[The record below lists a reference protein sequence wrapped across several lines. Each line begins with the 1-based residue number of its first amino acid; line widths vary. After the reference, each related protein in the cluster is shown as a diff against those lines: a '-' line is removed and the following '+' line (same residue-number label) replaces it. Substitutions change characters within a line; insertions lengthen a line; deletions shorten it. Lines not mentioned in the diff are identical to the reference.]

1 VSVAAYVGES
11 TVRPALLAGRRIS
24 LQHSVAT
31 FLLVELALFLL
42 CAIAPSFYLEKSGF
56 IVFKPEEFEAQLAAA
71 AIGVVLYLCAARL
84 YPVYAAP
91 HILDTKLNLK
101 RLTLVLFATFAG
113 LVAIAAATK
122 TTQHYSRLWFF
133 SWALTATELILFARL
148 CGLLSIKGRLQR
160 GACIYRAL
168 SLGLGAPALTGEQ
181 LLLCTGYR
189 TRAVKS
195 QMLSDPSELDNL
207 TDAIRSYE
215 IDQVYISVPW
225 GATPELAGKI
235 KKLRD
240 LAVDVFLFCNDER
253 LHGELFDVVELGDGL
268 AFQAGFCPIAGWD
281 RWVKRCTDIVVSS
294 LLLVLA
300 SPVLLLA
307 AVAIK
312 LESRGPVLFRQTREG
327 FNGTHFQIWKFR
339 SMFIEQTDP
348 HGSRQTSRGDLRVTR
363 VGRFIRRLSIDE
375 LPQLFNVLQ
384 GSMSLVG
391 PRPHPLRM
399 SAEGKA
405 LQDVVDYYASRHRVR
420 SGITGWAQVNGLRG
434 EANSIE
440 KLKARVDHDLYY
452 IQNWSMWLDLRIIVR
467 TAATLVFDSKAY

>member
-1 VSVAAYVGES
+1 
-11 TVRPALLAGRRIS
+11 LAGRRIS
-24 LQHSVAT
+24 LQHTVAT
-31 FLLVELALFLL
+31 FFLIELSLFLF
-42 CAIAPSFYLEKSGF
+42 CGIAPNFYLEKFDF
-56 IVFKPEEFEAQLAAA
+56 ILFTPEQFEAQLAATA
-71 AIGVVLYLCAARL
+71 VGTVLYICAARL

-122 TTQHYSRLWFF
+122 TTEHYSRLWFF

-148 CGLLSIKGRLQR
+148 CALLSIKGRLQR

-168 SLGLGAPALTGEQ
+168 SLGLGASALTVEQ

-189 TRAVKS
+189 TRAVKC
-195 QMLSDPSELDNL
+195 QMLNDVTDLDNL
-207 TDAIRSYE
+207 TEAIRSYA

-240 LAVDVFLFCNDER
+240 LAVDVFLFCSDER
-253 LHGELFDVVELGDGL
+253 LRGELFDVVELGDGL

-281 RWVKRCTDIVVSS
+281 RWTKRCTDIVISS
-294 LLLVLA
+294 LLLVLV

-307 AVAIK
+307 TIAIK

-327 FNGTHFQIWKFR
+327 FNGTHFEIWKFR
-339 SMFIEQTDP
+339 SMLIEQTDA
-348 HGSRQTSRGDLRVTR
+348 HGSRQTSKGDPRVTR
-363 VGRFIRRLSIDE
+363 VGRFIRRFSIDE

-399 SAEGKA
+399 STEGKA

-440 KLKARVDHDLYY
+440 KLRARVDHDLYY
-452 IQNWSMWLDLRIIVR
+452 IQNWSIWLDLKIIMR